1 MIYFSSDLHFLHDRA
16 FIWGARGFESVDEM
30 NEEII
35 KRFQTLYPNYT
46 YMDKYMNKHELKY
59 YNEIK
64 EMFEK
69 DKNK

>member
-35 KRFQTLYPNYT
+35 KRFNEVVQSDDTLYLLADGLFLYS
-46 YMDKYMNKHELKY
+46 L
-59 YNEIK
+59 
-64 EMFEK
+64 
-69 DKNK
+69 